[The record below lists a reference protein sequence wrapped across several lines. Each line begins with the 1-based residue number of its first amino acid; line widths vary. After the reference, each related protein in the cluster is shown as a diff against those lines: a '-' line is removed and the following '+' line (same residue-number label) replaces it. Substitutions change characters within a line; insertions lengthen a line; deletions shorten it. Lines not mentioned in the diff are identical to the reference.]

1 MILTTHKMPSGSG
14 IWLEEDLVEEAG
26 EEDQGDVEAEEDLVE
41 EVEEGDV
48 HYRILNLKMNLMLKI
63 WLRKIS
69 LTYRCDK
76 EEEEEEAEVVDVEE
90 AEVVDVEVDLDLC

>member
-1 MILTTHKMPSGSG
+1 MILTTHKMPNGSG
-14 IWLEEDLVEEAG
+14 IWLEGDLVEEAR
-26 EEDQGDVEAEEDLVE
+26 EEDQGDVEAEEDL
-41 EVEEGDV
+41 VEEGDV

-63 WLRKIS
+63 WPRKIS

>member
-26 EEDQGDVEAEEDLVE
+26 EEAQEVVEEEEDLEV

-48 HYRILNLKMNLMLKI
+48 HYRIVNLKIPQMLKN
-63 WLRKIS
+63 
-69 LTYRCDK
+69 
-76 EEEEEEAEVVDVEE
+76 
-90 AEVVDVEVDLDLC
+90 